1 MDTSFQ
7 CSKTGKDEW
16 LTPKSIIDALGE
28 FDLDP
33 CAPVIRPWNTARKHF
48 TIEDN
53 GLLQEWGGANR
64 VFCNPPYGNQTAL
77 WLNKCALHGNCIVL
91 IFARTETK
99 MFFDYIWNKA
109 DAIFFFKGRLRFY
122 HVTGEIGGTAGCG
135 SCLVAYGHEN
145 ALAIQ
150 ESGLKG
156 KLIWLIP

>member
-1 MDTSFQ
+1 MNTAFQ
-7 CSKTGKDEW
+7 RKKEGKDEW

-33 CAPVIRPWNTARKHF
+33 CSPVIRPWDTAKRHL

-53 GLLQEWGGANR
+53 GLLCDWGGR
-64 VFCNPPYGNQTAL
+64 VWCNPPYGTQTAL

-109 DAIFFFKGRLRFY
+109 DAIFFFKGRLQFY
-122 HVTGEIGGTAGCG
+122 DVKGNCINWNAGSA

-150 ESGLKG
+150 NSGLKG